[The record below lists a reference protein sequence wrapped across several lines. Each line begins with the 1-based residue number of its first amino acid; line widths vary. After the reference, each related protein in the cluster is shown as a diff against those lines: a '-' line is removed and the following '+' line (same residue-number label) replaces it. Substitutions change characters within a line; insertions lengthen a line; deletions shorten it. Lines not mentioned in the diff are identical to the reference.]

1 MNSGDLINR
10 EALLE
15 KECCGR
21 ISGND
26 VRNAPAVDA
35 VELPCKIG
43 DTVWCIRNFHGHKH
57 PQMGIVSEMGFTK
70 EMKLNITV
78 KYVGRGQWGEKI
90 FATRE
95 AAEEALK
102 EKKNV

>member
-1 MNSGDLINR
+1 MNNDLISR

-35 VELPCKIG
+35 APV
-43 DTVWCIRNFHGHKH
+43 RHGRWIE
-57 PQMGIVSEMGFTK
+57 GTLSSRLICSECGHEAIYNENANEPYFTK
-70 EMKLNITV
+70 FCPECGAMMD
-78 KYVGRGQWGEKI
+78 E
-90 FATRE
+90 
-95 AAEEALK
+95 
-102 EKKNV
+102 